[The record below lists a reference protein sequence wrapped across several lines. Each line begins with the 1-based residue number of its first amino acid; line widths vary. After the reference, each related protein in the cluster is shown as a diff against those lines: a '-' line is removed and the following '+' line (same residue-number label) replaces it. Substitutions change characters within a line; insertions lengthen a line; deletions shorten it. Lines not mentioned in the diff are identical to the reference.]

1 MTTTTTTTAI
11 TKAKVTPNLPA
22 DLREELSADALSI
35 KDRIGAPSGDF
46 IGVTRDK
53 TFRLPGIDKEAKEL
67 RAIVVDFVNFNQYY
81 EGKFDPKNIKPP
93 VCAALA
99 IRQDELKPLDTAPKP
114 QHEDCDS
121 CPQNQW
127 GSDGG
132 KGRACKNQRLLAL
145 LPADNPEAGPLGL
158 LKVSPTGIKHFD
170 KYVNTIANSTL
181 PVPHP
186 IAFITRIYFDESA
199 DYASL
204 RFEQDGINE
213 QLEVSATRRKEARAR
228 LLTPPDMGGKAAF

>member
-1 MTTTTTTTAI
+1 MTTTTTTI

-35 KDRIGAPSGDF
+35 KDRIGAPSGDY

-53 TFRLPGIDKEAKEL
+53 TFRLPGVDKEAKEL
-67 RAIVVDFVNFNQYY
+67 RAIVVDWAAFNQFY

-93 VCAALA
+93 VCASLG
-99 IRQDELKPLDTAPKP
+99 IVLKELKPLENAPKP
-114 QHEDCDS
+114 QHAECET
-121 CPQNQW
+121 CPNNQW

-132 KGRACKNQRLLAL
+132 KGRACKNQRLLAI
-145 LPADNPEAGPLGL
+145 LPPDDPENGPLAL

-186 IAFITRIYFDESA
+186 IAFITRIYFDENS

-204 RFEQDGINE
+204 RFEQDGMNE
-213 QLEVSATRRKEARAR
+213 QLEISARRRKEARTR
-228 LLTPPDMGGKAAF
+228 LLTPPDMGGKPAA